1 LAKAGILQNKKA
13 TCYSEDKM
21 ELINAGI
28 DYQDK
33 NVVVDGN
40 VVTAENVQSALQFIE
55 AVLHLTK

>member
-1 LAKAGILQNKKA
+1 
-13 TCYSEDKM
+13 M

-40 VVTAENVQSALQFIE
+40 VVTANDARAALQFAE